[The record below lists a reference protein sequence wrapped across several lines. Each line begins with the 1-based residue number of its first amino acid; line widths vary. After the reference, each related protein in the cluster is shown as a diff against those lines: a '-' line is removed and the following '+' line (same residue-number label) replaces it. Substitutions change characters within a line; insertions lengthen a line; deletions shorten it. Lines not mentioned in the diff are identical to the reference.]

1 MKVKPGNLRH
11 MGPCLVEGNA
21 PSHSLSRRSVL
32 LGLMTAGASY
42 WQLPR
47 PTVAGEPGNTA
58 WETARGIRTRT
69 LVELEGELRVRDH
82 RAKIGDAVQLIEL
95 AANSTTD
102 MTEFFAS
109 PIPEADGMVSFVDLH
124 EAVVDHRVGKV
135 TQQRRVRPDVARL
148 VRVRDAGLVLTT
160 GQDQPLSRDERDLVD
175 GVLWSLYADELLP
188 GGALKLGASWEPSS
202 DSICRLLNLDSVLR
216 HAVVAKLEEADESVA
231 QITFSGRVEG
241 AAKEVPTSIT
251 IDGKARYDRKAKMIQ
266 WIAASLEEHREI
278 GEAIPGF
285 RVTARVR
292 MLRAPVD
299 RAVVGERLK
308 EGLTLAVPAHGGR
321 LLRVAGK
328 EAGFSLLASQRWH
341 VMADRGDHMLMKYV
355 ENNKP
360 FAQCNITRLPD
371 LDPGQHQSLEGFQ
384 ADLRTSLGEQFSQFL
399 EASEG
404 QTEGGLRLLRTVSQG
419 IAQDLDVTWIHLH
432 LSNDQGERFT
442 LVFTMDASNLAKLE
456 GQDLQIASGFRIEP
470 RSSIV
475 PASEVSPAATTAEA
489 TSASSPAEVA
499 R

>member
-1 MKVKPGNLRH
+1 
-11 MGPCLVEGNA
+11 
-21 PSHSLSRRSVL
+21 
-32 LGLMTAGASY
+32 
-42 WQLPR
+42 
-47 PTVAGEPGNTA
+47 
-58 WETARGIRTRT
+58 
-69 LVELEGELRVRDH
+69 
-82 RAKIGDAVQLIEL
+82 
-95 AANSTTD
+95 
-102 MTEFFAS
+102 
-109 PIPEADGMVSFVDLH
+109 
-124 EAVVDHRVGKV
+124 
-135 TQQRRVRPDVARL
+135 
-148 VRVRDAGLVLTT
+148 
-160 GQDQPLSRDERDLVD
+160 
-175 GVLWSLYADELLP
+175 
-188 GGALKLGASWEPSS
+188 
-202 DSICRLLNLDSVLR
+202 
-216 HAVVAKLEEADESVA
+216 
-231 QITFSGRVEG
+231 
-241 AAKEVPTSIT
+241 
-251 IDGKARYDRKAKMIQ
+251 
-266 WIAASLEEHREI
+266 
-278 GEAIPGF
+278 
-285 RVTARVR
+285 
-292 MLRAPVD
+292 
-299 RAVVGERLK
+299 
-308 EGLTLAVPAHGGR
+308 
-321 LLRVAGK
+321 
-328 EAGFSLLASQRWH
+328 
-341 VMADRGDHMLMKYV
+341 MADRGDHMLMKYV

>member
-266 WIAASLEEHREI
+266 GIAASVEDPREI
-278 GEAIPGF
+278 VESIPGC

-292 MLRAPVD
+292 MIRAPVD

>member
-1 MKVKPGNLRH
+1 MEVKPGNLRH
-11 MGPCLVEGNA
+11 MGTYVVQGNA
-21 PSHSLSRRSVL
+21 SPHSLSRRTVL
-32 LGLMTAGASY
+32 LGFLTAGASS
-42 WQLPR
+42 WQLHR
-47 PTVAGEPGNTA
+47 PTFAGESGSLSR
-58 WETARGIRTRT
+58 ETARGIRTRT

-102 MTEFFAS
+102 MTEFFSS
-109 PIPEADGMVSFVDLH
+109 PIPEADGVVSFVDLH

-135 TQQRRVRPDVARL
+135 TQQRRVRSDITRL
-148 VRVRDAGLVLTT
+148 VRLRDAGMVLTT
-160 GQDQPLSRDERDLVD
+160 GEDQPLSRDERDLVD

-188 GGALKLGASWEPSS
+188 GGSLKLGASWEPSS

-299 RAVVGERLK
+299 RAVISERLK
-308 EGLTLAVPAHGGR
+308 DRSTLAAPAHGGR

-341 VMADRGDHMLMKYV
+341 VMADRGDHMLMKYI

-419 IAQDLDVTWIHLH
+419 IAQDLDVTWIHIH

-470 RSSIV
+470 RSSAV
-475 PASEVSPAATTAEA
+475 PASNLTPEATTAEA
-489 TSASSPAEVA
+489 TSSVPAEVA